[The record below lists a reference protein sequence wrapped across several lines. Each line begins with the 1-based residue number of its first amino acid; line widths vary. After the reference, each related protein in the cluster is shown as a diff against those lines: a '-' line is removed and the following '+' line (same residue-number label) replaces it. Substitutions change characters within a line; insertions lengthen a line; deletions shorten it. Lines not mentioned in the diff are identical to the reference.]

1 MVQPERLLQ
10 TFLELLR
17 IPSPSGQEAA
27 IAQHLVERL
36 QQLGLE
42 ARLDT
47 AGNVLACTPR
57 RDGALLLG
65 AHMDTVGQK
74 GEVHPVVEG
83 DLIRSDGSNILG
95 GDDKSGIA
103 IILEALT
110 SLLEEGDGLPPLQVV
125 FTVSEEVGLVGAKS
139 LDPADLVAEE
149 GIELDTGGPVGTII
163 VQAPAQDSLH
173 VVVHG
178 KKAHAGAEPEKGI
191 NAIRVAA
198 EAIAAMPLGRIDEET
213 TANIG
218 VIHGGEATNIV
229 PDRVEVKGEARS
241 RDPEKLA
248 RQVEAMV
255 RAFQEARDRH
265 NASLDLEVTRAYE
278 GYRLTEDT
286 PVVREVM
293 TALRAQGL
301 EPLLMPSG
309 GGSDANIFNALGVT
323 TVNFSTGMEAVH
335 TPEERIRLSD
345 MVAGARVL
353 EEVLR
358 RRSRGK

>member
-36 QQLGLE
+36 RRLGLD
-42 ARLDT
+42 ARLDR
-47 AGNVLACTPR
+47 AGNVLAYTPA

-110 SLLEEGDGLPPLQVV
+110 SLREEGEDLPPLQVV

-139 LDPADLVAEE
+139 LDPADLVATE

-265 NASLDLEVTRAYE
+265 RAGLDLEVTRAYE
-278 GYRLTEDT
+278 AYRLTEDT
-286 PVVREVM
+286 PIVREVM
-293 TALRAQGL
+293 AAVRAQGL
-301 EPLLMPSG
+301 EPVLMPSG

-345 MVAGARVL
+345 MVVGARVL

-358 RRSRGK
+358 RRR

>member
-1 MVQPERLLQ
+1 MIQPDRLLR
-10 TFLELLR
+10 TFLELLH
-17 IPSPSGQEAA
+17 IPSPSGHEAA
-27 IAQHLVERL
+27 IAQHLAQRL
-36 QQLGLE
+36 QALGLE
-42 ARLDT
+42 ARLDR
-47 AGNVLACTPR
+47 AGNVLAYTPQR
-57 RDGALLLG
+57 EGALLLG

-103 IILEALT
+103 MILEALT
-110 SLLEEGDGLPPLQVV
+110 SLQEDGKALPPLQVV
-125 FTVSEEVGLVGAKS
+125 FTVSEEVGLLGAKA
-139 LDPADLVAEE
+139 LDPADLAARE
-149 GIELDTGGPVGTII
+149 GIECDTGGPMGTII
-163 VQAPAQDSLH
+163 VQAPSQDSLH

-229 PDRVEVKGEARS
+229 PDRVEVRGEARS
-241 RDPEKLA
+241 RNPAKLA

-265 NASLDLEVTRAYE
+265 GAGLDLEVTRAYE
-278 GYRLTEDT
+278 GYRLTEET
-286 PVVREVM
+286 PIVRELMAAV
-293 TALRAQGL
+293 RAQGL
-301 EPLLMPSG
+301 EPALMPSG

-345 MVAGARVL
+345 MVLGARIL

-358 RRSRGK
+358 RRAG

>member
-1 MVQPERLLQ
+1 MIQPDRLLR
-10 TFLELLR
+10 TFLELLH
-17 IPSPSGQEAA
+17 IPSPSGHEAA
-27 IAQHLVERL
+27 IAQHLVQRL
-36 QQLGLE
+36 QALGLE
-42 ARLDT
+42 ARLDR
-47 AGNVLACTPR
+47 AGNVLAYTPQR
-57 RDGALLLG
+57 EGVLLLG

-103 IILEALT
+103 MILEALT
-110 SLLEEGDGLPPLQVV
+110 SLQEDGRALPPLQVV
-125 FTVSEEVGLVGAKS
+125 FTVSEEVGLLGAKA
-139 LDPADLVAEE
+139 LDPADLVARE
-149 GIELDTGGPVGTII
+149 GIECDTGGPMGTII
-163 VQAPAQDSLH
+163 VQAPSQDSLH

-229 PDRVEVKGEARS
+229 PDRVEVHGEARS
-241 RDPEKLA
+241 RNPAKLA

-265 NASLDLEVTRAYE
+265 GAGLDLEVTRAYE
-278 GYRLTEDT
+278 GYRLTEET
-286 PVVREVM
+286 PIVRELMAAV
-293 TALRAQGL
+293 RAQGL
-301 EPLLMPSG
+301 EPALMPSG

-345 MVAGARVL
+345 MVLGARTL

-358 RRSRGK
+358 RRAG